1 MWLSDEETNFED
13 DCIKEQGNEKMRFRS
28 NSPPFEGGESLCEFI
43 LDPPEQSE
51 KLRSFQFARPLSENH
66 DGSPNINIQND
77 VFHYVG
83 EGKLP
88 CRNFLSL
95 LNQDLLPTSTFTQT
109 FLQSIL
115 SSVDSTDP
123 VVANAWM
130 ETLLD
135 VIDLLP
141 KEIVKGEILTL
152 AVNKGQMSQPVSSRL
167 LCCKMLGKICLKF
180 DAYIIKKEVLPVVL
194 SLCQDVDF
202 EVRGYMCR
210 QLDIVA
216 KGIGLEATK
225 SAILPEL
232 VELANDEE
240 TFVRLAA
247 IETVVQMLPLLDDD
261 TCTQAIIPL
270 VKKLCENSFSSKDS
284 TLPVVSKQLGQLCC
298 GLANIFSVEQKQWFL
313 KFFQEL
319 SKLGLPNTTKNR
331 SPFCSPLP
339 DLLPEVDHKDRFRE
353 CRHAC
358 AYNFPAMVLFIG
370 SENFEK
376 ELYATFKDLCS
387 DPFLSVRQTVAC
399 GFYEIV
405 RHLDSKAYLLQQELV
420 TLLQDDCLEVLKGI
434 IPYLPECLKII
445 CCCTQDSDKS
455 SLVKALI
462 TCEEATSV
470 TSSWRLHA
478 DFLSCLSC
486 LPSCISSE
494 IIFTTFVPLLFVKL
508 HTARPIPCRTAA
520 AYSLLIF
527 LRNTPS
533 LERRKG
539 IINELIRELCYG
551 RSCHK
556 RMLFIR
562 VCELVIELFSKVFF
576 KLHFFKPLLTLSADP
591 VPNIRL
597 RLCVVL
603 PRLKGLI
610 KLPKDS
616 HLLQQLESCIKA
628 LISDEKDRDVSYA
641 VSRAIEELDKI
652 EVATEP
658 ISRRSSCIEIALDM
672 KDRLKEEEERQQLE
686 MEFNSKLLEES
697 KNLHAL
703 SISPNVAKSGK
714 IPIRKSGTL
723 PKQSKVKSAQ
733 PEQGEKVSSSQ
744 SKSLRILKKERRIS
758 SPAVIVEFQKN
769 SSQVL
774 QTTRDVSTSTTDTV
788 NTTSSPKCN
797 IPKSRSQSPNV
808 RTWPRQKRSSS
819 LIPKQSV
826 NRCPS
831 PMPQQRRFSE
841 QINKEISSPEIV
853 KKTLSSQINK
863 EISSPEIVKKTLSSQ
878 INKEISTPE
887 IVKKTLSSQINK
899 EISSP
904 EIVKKTLSSQ
914 INKEISSPEIVK
926 KTLSSQINKEIS
938 SPEIVKKTFNSEKKI
953 LPPSNKVLQTA
964 KENVTK
970 KFGSKDISSSIP
982 LDSKRRTVGTILPS
996 PEVIR
1001 RSTTLNNL
1009 SSDSKIPSFS
1019 KKSVAKES

>member
-43 LDPPEQSE
+43 LDPY
-51 KLRSFQFARPLSENH
+51 
-66 DGSPNINIQND
+66 ND

-180 DAYIIKKEVLPVVL
+180 DAYVIMACNPPYCLYLACNFVSIFVFHELNLLNISFSPLRIKKEVLPVVL

-399 GFYEIV
+399 GFYE
-405 RHLDSKAYLLQQELV
+405 
-420 TLLQDDCLEVLKGI
+420 VLKGI

-462 TCEEATSV
+462 ACEEATSV

-576 KLHFFKPLLTLSADP
+576 KLHFFKPLLTLSGFITLLWYCTSTMSFLWTVDSNVTSFYLSTFTSFIRPVIDYGSELLVTASDSALSKLDIVQNKTLRFITGAATLTPIAAMQLQTEISGPSERRQYSAFALADP

-597 RLCVVL
+597 RLCAVL

-652 EVATEP
+652 EVATET

-672 KDRLKEEEERQQLE
+672 KDRLKEEEERRQLE

-703 SISPNVAKSGK
+703 SLSPNVAKSGK

-733 PEQGEKVSSSQ
+733 PEQVEKVSSSQ

-769 SSQVL
+769 SSQIL

-788 NTTSSPKCN
+788 KITSSPKCN

-853 KKTLSSQINK
+853 KKTLK
-863 EISSPEIVKKTLSSQ
+863 
-878 INKEISTPE
+878 
-887 IVKKTLSSQINK
+887 
-899 EISSP
+899 
-904 EIVKKTLSSQ
+904 
-914 INKEISSPEIVK
+914 
-926 KTLSSQINKEIS
+926 
-938 SPEIVKKTFNSEKKI
+938 
-953 LPPSNKVLQTA
+953 
-964 KENVTK
+964 
-970 KFGSKDISSSIP
+970 
-982 LDSKRRTVGTILPS
+982 
-996 PEVIR
+996 VIR

-1019 KKSVAKES
+1019 KKSVLKES

>member
-180 DAYIIKKEVLPVVL
+180 DAYVIKKEVLPVVL

-405 RHLDSKAYLLQQELV
+405 RLLDSKASLLQQELV

-462 TCEEATSV
+462 ACEEATSV

-508 HTARPIPCRTAA
+508 HTAAIFPSDCLLSLADRAPVHVTKPVIDYGSELLVTASDSALSKLDIVQNKALRFITGAATLTPIAA
-520 AYSLLIF
+520 MQLQTEISGPSERRQYSAFALGEQLLRKELPIFKPTTFLGHLRYASAKLDLVLPICKHNSLLAESRSSALAI
-527 LRNTPS
+527 S
-533 LERRKG
+533 HERYPDQDWVYVFTDG
-539 IINELIRELCYG
+539 SATASFG
-551 RSCHK
+551 RAGTGD
-556 RMLFIR
+556 
-562 VCELVIELFSKVFF
+562 FSSSFNLKE
-576 KLHFFKPLLTLSADP
+576 PLSAWSDNFVSEIFAKFMAFRAISATP
-591 VPNIRL
+591 GQNIVIFIDSQAAIIKTVSGCNVSPSKLEFKCKQLINSFLNTR
-597 RLCVVL
+597 REVVL
-603 PRLKGLI
+603 QWIPFHCGI
-610 KLPKDS
+610 HENEQANKLVK
-616 HLLQQLESCIKA
+616 EG
-628 LISDEKDRDVSYA
+628 
-641 VSRAIEELDKI
+641 
-652 EVATEP
+652 
-658 ISRRSSCIEIALDM
+658 SSCIHLAFRCLFETPSN
-672 KDRLKEEEERQQLE
+672 
-686 MEFNSKLLEES
+686 F
-697 KNLHAL
+697 
-703 SISPNVAKSGK
+703 
-714 IPIRKSGTL
+714 SGTNFDKISAVTELAVGKSWSLQLDGQRHVQLSAL
-723 PKQSKVKSAQ
+723 P
-733 PEQGEKVSSSQ
+733 
-744 SKSLRILKKERRIS
+744 R
-758 SPAVIVEFQKN
+758 VEG
-769 SSQVL
+769 VE
-774 QTTRDVSTSTTDTV
+774 
-788 NTTSSPKCN
+788 C
-797 IPKSRSQSPNV
+797 
-808 RTWPRQKRSSS
+808 
-819 LIPKQSV
+819 
-826 NRCPS
+826 
-831 PMPQQRRFSE
+831 
-841 QINKEISSPEIV
+841 
-853 KKTLSSQINK
+853 LSHHW
-863 EISSPEIVKKTLSSQ
+863 T
-878 INKEISTPE
+878 
-887 IVKKTLSSQINK
+887 
-899 EISSP
+899 
-904 EIVKKTLSSQ
+904 
-914 INKEISSPEIVK
+914 
-926 KTLSSQINKEIS
+926 
-938 SPEIVKKTFNSEKKI
+938 
-953 LPPSNKVLQTA
+953 
-964 KENVTK
+964 
-970 KFGSKDISSSIP
+970 
-982 LDSKRRTVGTILPS
+982 
-996 PEVIR
+996 
-1001 RSTTLNNL
+1001 
-1009 SSDSKIPSFS
+1009 
-1019 KKSVAKES
+1019 